1 MNSEIR
7 KAYLLNKYVI
17 IAPDRAKRPHD
28 VKEEMTVKRT
38 KTCPFCIE
46 NIKSEEVVDEIKKDG
61 ENSAWRVLCLKNVF
75 PAVSLDN
82 EKAFGIQEVIVE
94 TPEHTKELGE
104 LEVEEIE
111 AVLRMYAKRT
121 KAISQ
126 NKKIDYILCFKNQ
139 GSKAGASIVHDHSQI
154 FATHILPPD
163 IKEESQLAKEYEKE
177 HKTCAYCD
185 IIKKE
190 LKSERKIYEDEYVA
204 AIAPFASQYSYEAWI
219 FSKRHLDN
227 IAELTD
233 EEFNALAKA
242 YKIILEKLRLLDL
255 SFNVFLHQVVS
266 DKNQHF
272 HMKIEPRESVWGGV
286 ELGSGMI
293 INSVSP
299 EEAAEYFRE

>member
-17 IAPDRAKRPHD
+17 ISPGRAKRPRD
-28 VKEEMTVKRT
+28 VKKEMIIKRT
-38 KTCPFCIE
+38 KACPFCVE
-46 NIKSEEVVDEIKKDG
+46 NIKREEVVDEIKK
-61 ENSAWRVLCLKNVF
+61 NNARQVLSLKNIF

-82 EKAFGIQEVIVE
+82 DKAYGTQEVIVE

-104 LEVEEIE
+104 LSVEDIE
-111 AVLRMYAKRT
+111 AVLKMYSKRT

-126 NKKIDYILCFKNQ
+126 NKNIDYILCFKNQ
-139 GSKAGASIVHDHSQI
+139 GTKAGASIIHDHSQI

-163 IKEESQLAKEYEKE
+163 IKEELRLAKEYEKK
-177 HKTCAYCD
+177 HGACAYCD
-185 IIKKE
+185 ILKEE

-204 AIAPFASQYSYEAWI
+204 AIAPYASQYSYEAWI

-242 YKIILEKLRLLDL
+242 YKLILEKLRFLDL

-266 DKNQHF
+266 DNNQHF

-293 INSVSP
+293 INTVSP
-299 EEAAEYFRE
+299 EEAAKYYRE